1 MTPPRAPPRPRAPVS
16 GRLESQPCSRPVYWA
31 TPRPRPTMAP
41 EERADAARLLRGF
54 ERRFLAAR
62 ALRSFPWQVGG
73 KGRGR
78 WVGEHREFAVS
89 GAPESHTRPP
99 CHVMA
104 SATSL
109 VRAARPV
116 PRDPRGR
123 AGWRRGG
130 RRSTGAPL
138 GPPCAPLGPP
148 CAQPSTASSPGPSPP
163 FTAFAD
169 RIGGM

>member
-1 MTPPRAPPRPRAPVS
+1 MLGPAPSPTLPRAPVS
-16 GRLESQPCSRPVYWA
+16 SRLESQPCSRSVSRA
-31 TPRPRPTMAP
+31 TPRRRPTMAP

-78 WVGEHREFAVS
+78 WVGKHRGCAVS
-89 GAPESHTRPP
+89 GAPDSHPRPP

-104 SATSL
+104 PATSL

-116 PRDPRGR
+116 PRDRRGR
-123 AGWRRGG
+123 AGWWRGG
-130 RRSTGAPL
+130 RRSTGS
-138 GPPCAPLGPP
+138 PLGPP
-148 CAQPSTASSPGPSPP
+148 CAQPSTASFAGPSPP

-169 RIGGM
+169 TAPLFGGM